1 MASDDRRAPPGIAY
15 LDGRRFRRLLIAGVH
30 NVERHRAELDRINV
44 FPVPDGDTGTNLAL
58 TLRSIAAAVRLLD
71 SRSLDEVVRAAAD
84 ASVLGARGNSGML
97 FSHLLLGFA
106 DALGDG
112 PRAAAADVARAFRT
126 AADRLRDVLEDPRE
140 GTILTVASDM
150 AAAGVADSSDDLSR
164 WLGDVQAAARD
175 SLIRTQAMLPA
186 LTEAGVVDA
195 GARGLVE
202 FFEGVVQLVEGR
214 LSADELAASSTHEDP
229 GAPSLYAAREAGV
242 GADEGRYCTQVAIR
256 GNIPPTAELR
266 AALSGLGTSTLIV
279 RSGAVAKVHIHSDRP
294 DEVVEVLG
302 RFGAIASKRVE
313 DTMLAGTASH
323 HTAVLTDSAADLP
336 RAWVERHGVTVV
348 PMQVIVGDDVYRDG
362 VDLQS
367 DELLGLMLDPANP
380 LPKTSQPSPAAFRAA
395 CRRAVEH
402 GAEELLGVFVSGAV
416 SGTLASATAVLRE
429 FDEVP
434 TAAVDSRSGSLG
446 VGLLVIRAIELL
458 ELGLAMKDVVAE
470 LRRVRD
476 QSNVFFTVDTMDY
489 LLRSGRIG
497 RTRAWLGGMLDLKP
511 ILTLTDDGR
520 IVPIDR
526 ARGREAVVE
535 RVLALVDE
543 RVGQSREIRFG
554 VAHFGAPETA
564 DEIARLL
571 RSRYPD
577 REILVGPA
585 AAALGVHTGPGA
597 WALAY
602 QIEDGGPTSERRAPG
617 THHASRGSQTA

>member
-1 MASDDRRAPPGIAY
+1 MASDGRRAPPGIAY

-58 TLRSIAAAVRLLD
+58 TLRSIATAVRLVD
-71 SRSLDEVVRAAAD
+71 SRALGDVVRAAAD

-106 DALGDG
+106 DAIGDG
-112 PRAAAADVARAFRT
+112 RRAAAADVVRAFRA

-150 AAAGVADSSDDLSR
+150 AGAGHPDSRDDLAR
-164 WLGDVQAAARD
+164 WLRDVQAAARD
-175 SLIRTQAMLPA
+175 SLARTQELLPA
-186 LTEAGVVDA
+186 LTKAGVVDA
-195 GARGLVE
+195 GASGLVE

-214 LSADELAASSTHEDP
+214 LSADELAASSTHERA
-229 GAPSLYAAREAGV
+229 GAPSMYAAREAGV

-256 GNIPPTAELR
+256 GDVPPTAELR
-266 AALSGLGTSTLIV
+266 AALADLGTSTLIV

-313 DTMLAGTASH
+313 DTMLVGTASH
-323 HTAVLTDSAADLP
+323 HTAVLTDSSADLP

-348 PMQVIVGDDVYRDG
+348 PLQVIVGDRVYRDG
-362 VDLQS
+362 VDLQP
-367 DELLGLMLDPANP
+367 DELLELMLDPASP
-380 LPKTSQPSPAAFRAA
+380 VAKTSQPSPAAFRAA
-395 CRRAVEH
+395 CRRAIDH

-429 FDEVP
+429 IDEVP
-434 TAAVDSRSGSLG
+434 TAALDSRSGSLG

-458 ELGLAMKDVVAE
+458 ERGFPLPEVVAE

-476 QSNVFFTVDTMDY
+476 QSNVFFTVDTMEH

-497 RTRAWLGGMLDLKP
+497 RAKAWLGGMLDLKP
-511 ILTLTDDGR
+511 VLTLTDDGR

-526 ARGREAVVE
+526 ARGRDAVVE

-543 RVGQSREIRFG
+543 RVGRSREIRFG
-554 VAHFGAPETA
+554 VAHFGASETA

-577 REILVGPA
+577 SEVLVGPA

-602 QIEDGGPTSERRAPG
+602 QIEDGGPTFERRAAGPN
-617 THHASRGSQTA
+617 T

>member
-1 MASDDRRAPPGIAY
+1 MAPDDRRAPTGIAY

-58 TLRSIAAAVRLLD
+58 TLRSIAAAVRRLD
-71 SRSLDEVVRAAAD
+71 SSSLGEVVRSAAD

-106 DALGDG
+106 EAIGDRR
-112 PRAAAADVARAFRT
+112 RAAAVDVAHAFRQ
-126 AADRLRDVLEDPRE
+126 AADHLRDVLEDPRE
-140 GTILTVASDM
+140 GTLLTVASDM
-150 AAAGVADSSDDLSR
+150 AAAGDTDARDLAR
-164 WLGDVQAAARD
+164 WLDDVQRVARA
-175 SLIRTQAMLPA
+175 SLARTQEMLPA

-214 LSADELAASSTHEDP
+214 LSTEDLAASSTHEAP

-256 GNIPPTAELR
+256 GNIPATAELR
-266 AALSGLGTSTLIV
+266 SALASLGTSLLVV
-279 RSGAVAKVHIHSDRP
+279 RSGALAKVHIHSDRP
-294 DEVVEVLG
+294 DEVVDVLG
-302 RFGAIASKRVE
+302 RFGTIASKHVE

-348 PMQVIVGDDVYRDG
+348 PLQVIVGDDVYRDG

-367 DELLGLMLDPANP
+367 DELLELMLDPANP

-395 CRRAVEH
+395 CRRAVDH

-416 SGTLASATAVLRE
+416 SGTLASAAAVLRE
-429 FDEVP
+429 FDELP

-446 VGLLVIRAIELL
+446 IGLLVIRAIELL
-458 ELGLAMKDVVAE
+458 ERGLALPDVVAE

-476 QSNVFFTVDTMDY
+476 QSNVFFTVDTMEY

-511 ILTLTDDGR
+511 ILTLTSDGR

-543 RVGQSREIRFG
+543 RVDGSREVRFG
-554 VAHFGAPETA
+554 VAHFGAPETTT
-564 DEIARLL
+564 EIARIL
-571 RSRYPD
+571 RSRYPAS
-577 REILVGPA
+577 EVLVGPA

-602 QIEDGGPTSERRAPG
+602 QIEDGGPTFERRATG
-617 THHASRGSQTA
+617 THHASRGSQTV

>member
-1 MASDDRRAPPGIAY
+1 MAPDERRAPRGIAY

-58 TLRSIAAAVRLLD
+58 SLRSIAAAVRPLD
-71 SRSLDEVVRAAAD
+71 SRSLREVVRSAAD

-106 DALGDG
+106 EAIGDRH
-112 PRAAAADVARAFRT
+112 RAAAAEVARAFRV
-126 AADRLRDVLEDPRE
+126 AADRLRGVLEDPRE

-150 AAAGVADSSDDLSR
+150 ADASDAVSRDDLVR
-164 WLGDVQAAARD
+164 WLRDVQSAARD
-175 SLIRTQAMLPA
+175 SLARTQELLPV

-202 FFEGVVQLVEGR
+202 FFEGVLQLVEGR
-214 LSADELAASSTHEDP
+214 LSADELAVASMREDA
-229 GAPSLYAAREAGV
+229 GAPSLYAAREAGF

-266 AALSGLGTSTLIV
+266 SALSGLGTSTLVV
-279 RSGAVAKVHIHSDRP
+279 RSGGVAKVHIHADRP
-294 DEVVEVLG
+294 DDVVEVLR
-302 RFGAIASKRVE
+302 RFGDIASKRVE
-313 DTMLAGTASH
+313 DTMLAGTARH

-348 PMQVIVGDDVYRDG
+348 PLQVIVGDSVYRDG

-367 DELLGLMLDPANP
+367 DELLDLMLDPANP
-380 LPKTSQPSPAAFRAA
+380 VPKTSQPAPAAFRAA
-395 CRRAVEH
+395 CRRAVDH

-416 SGTLASATAVLRE
+416 SGTFASATAVLRE
-429 FDEVP
+429 FEEVP
-434 TAAVDSRSGSLG
+434 ATAVDSRSGSLG

-458 ELGLAMKDVVAE
+458 ERGLSLPDVVAE

-476 QSNVFFTVDTMDY
+476 QSNVFFTVDTMEH

-497 RTRAWLGGMLDLKP
+497 RTRAWLGGMLDVKP
-511 ILTLTDDGR
+511 ILTLTADGR
-520 IVPIDR
+520 IEPIDR

-543 RVGQSREIRFG
+543 RVGRSREIRFG
-554 VAHFGAPETA
+554 VAHFGAPDTA

-571 RSRYPD
+571 RSRYPA
-577 REILVGPA
+577 REVLVGPA

-602 QIEDGGPTSERRAPG
+602 QIEDGGPTSVRRATG
-617 THHASRGSQTA
+617 THQASHGSQTV